1 MAIFRFAPFIAILA
15 LAACDSGDQG
25 GSQGFGPAP
34 VTVAT
39 PVKQIVQEWDE
50 YTGRFGAVDF
60 VEIRAR
66 VSGYLDSIN
75 FEDGE
80 VVQQG
85 DLLFVIDPRPFE
97 IALEQAQAEL
107 VSAESRLDLAQ
118 KDLERARPLLERNN
132 ISQQVFDERLQGRNE
147 AQASLTS
154 ARAAVRNAELNL
166 EFTQVTAPITGRV
179 SRDQVSVGNLV
190 SGGGSG
196 ATLLTTIVSL
206 DPIHFYFDA
215 DEAAYLRYIRQ
226 DRAGERISS
235 RDQANVVQLRIGDE
249 EGWPHEGVI
258 DFVDNVVDFETGTI
272 RARAIFENEDFIF
285 TPGIF
290 ARIRLIGR
298 PPYQAVLVP
307 DEAVSNDLSRN
318 FVLVVG
324 EENVVEART
333 VTLGPLFGTYRA
345 IREGLDGSEQVIIN
359 GLMRARPGAPVIPQ
373 PVELDPQPVDRG

>member
-1 MAIFRFAPFIAILA
+1 MALKYIVLLGAALG
-15 LAACDSGDQG
+15 LAACDQG
-25 GSQGFGPAP
+25 PPQGQQGFGPAP

-39 PVKQIVQEWDE
+39 PIRQIVQEWDE

-60 VEIRAR
+60 VEVRAR

-75 FEDGE
+75 FEDGQ
-80 VVQQG
+80 VVEQG

-118 KDLERARPLLERNN
+118 KDLERARPLLDRNN
-132 ISQQVFDERLQGRNE
+132 ISQQVFDERLQARNDAE
-147 AQASLTS
+147 AAQTA
-154 ARAAVRNAELNL
+154 ARASVRNAQLNL
-166 EFTQVTAPITGRV
+166 EFTQVKAPVTGRV
-179 SRDQVSVGNLV
+179 SRDQVSIGNLV

-206 DPIHFYFDA
+206 NPIHFYFDA

-226 DRAGERISS
+226 DRSGERVSS
-235 RDQANVVQLRIGDE
+235 RDQANVVQLRLGDE
-249 EGWPHEGVI
+249 AGWPHEGVI

-272 RARAIFENEDFIF
+272 RARAIFDNEDFIF
-285 TPGIF
+285 TPGVF

-307 DEAVSNDLSRN
+307 DAAVSNDLSRN

-324 EENVVEART
+324 DDNMVSAKT
-333 VTLGPLFGTYRA
+333 VTLGPLFGEYRA
-345 IREGLDGSEQVIIN
+345 IREGLDGSERVVIN
-359 GLMRARPGAPVIPQ
+359 GLMRARPGMPVIPEV
-373 PVELDPQPVDRG
+373 VELDPAPTDRG